1 MYICRVE
8 DRIGNGYTGR
18 AAGGSDRRAVGGSD
32 ERADRVRA
40 ELNGNPV
47 QSGGPNRERLY
58 RAAAGRPGRARSRIM
73 GGCRRTG
80 RADRGLRWG
89 SHNVFT
95 NSMSSMMISKKSLWS
110 LCSH

>member
-1 MYICRVE
+1 MRKTNVFWMVSKIVYQAGFNPPRA
-8 DRIGNGYTGR
+8 DQMGGR
-18 AAGGSDRRAVGGSD
+18 
-32 ERADRVRA
+32 RADRARA

-73 GGCRRTG
+73 GGCRRTR